1 MKHTPVAG
9 SRDIEQ
15 ETVLA
20 VAGGEVGGR
29 SVQQQRRALAPRVV
43 LHVLVP
49 FVFCVCGV
57 VVVVWCVVVYF
68 YYLVFRY

>member
-29 SVQQQRRALAPRVV
+29 SVQQQHRAPAPRIV

-57 VVVVWCVVVYF
+57 VVVGVVVYF
-68 YYLVFRY
+68 YLVFRY